1 MNFDFNRLYLTTD
14 GRIGRQDFWIGVVGL
29 LVVSIVVAFIIGSLF
44 FVLGRASMI
53 LMFIVQ
59 IALAYPAYC
68 LMAKRF
74 QDRDKPG
81 KFAAILI
88 GLGLLIALFGIL
100 GLTGNP
106 MTGGNALGWFL
117 NLVQFVVA
125 IWFLVELGFLRGTDG
140 DNQFGADPVGNG

>member
-1 MNFDFNRLYLTTD
+1 MNFDFNRLYLMTD
-14 GRIGRQDFWIGVVGL
+14 GRIGRQDFWIGAVGLFVVG
-29 LVVSIVVAFIIGSLF
+29 IVVAFIIGSLF
-44 FVLGRASMI
+44 FMFGRTAMI

-59 IALAYPAYC
+59 LAFAYPAYC
-68 LMAKRF
+68 LMAKGF

-81 KFAAILI
+81 KLAGILV

-106 MTGGNALGWFL
+106 MTGGNTFGWLL

-125 IWFLVELGFLRGTDG
+125 IWFLVELGFLPGTAG
-140 DNQFGADPVGNG
+140 ENQFGADPVAGS

>member
-14 GRIGRQDFWIGVVGL
+14 GRIGRQDFWIGAVGL
-29 LVVSIVVAFIIGSLF
+29 FIVGIVLAFLVGSLF
-44 FVLGRASMI
+44 IMFGLVAMI

-59 IALAYPAYC
+59 LAFAYPAYC

-74 QDRDKPG
+74 QDRNKPG

-88 GLGLLIALFGIL
+88 GLGLLIALFGML

-106 MTGGNALGWFL
+106 LTGGNAFGWLL
-117 NLVQFVVA
+117 NLVQLVVS
-125 IWFLVELGFLRGTDG
+125 IWFLVELGFLRGTTG
-140 DNQFGADPVGNG
+140 DNEYGPDPNGE

>member
-1 MNFDFNRLYLTTD
+1 MAGSVARTSGLGRLA
-14 GRIGRQDFWIGVVGL
+14 FSL
-29 LVVSIVVAFIIGSLF
+29 LAFFIGSLF
-44 FVLGRASMI
+44 AILGRAAMI

-59 IALAYPAYC
+59 LAFAYPAYC

-88 GLGLLIALFGIL
+88 GLGLLIALLGIL

-106 MTGGNALGWFL
+106 LTGGNMFGWLL
-117 NLVQFVVA
+117 NLVQFVVS
-125 IWFLVELGFLRGTDG
+125 IWFLVELGFLRGTAG
-140 DNQFGADPVGNG
+140 DNQFGADPVGA